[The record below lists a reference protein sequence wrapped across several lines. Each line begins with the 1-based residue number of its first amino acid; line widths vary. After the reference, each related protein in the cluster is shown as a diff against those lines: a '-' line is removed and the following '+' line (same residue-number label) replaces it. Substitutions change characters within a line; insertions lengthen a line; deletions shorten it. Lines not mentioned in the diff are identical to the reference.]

1 MIEMVVSVGALLISL
16 AALYFSHWHRS
27 AKAILC
33 FNSRSFDCVDEKT
46 HRQLYYA
53 FSNTGNQ
60 ELYIK
65 DIALLLGPSPAGHLK
80 CDAPFFEVPTNHV
93 EPFVLKPGEIR
104 PFTIM
109 HDASYKPPK
118 VSVAKKHEYTVLSLE
133 VLSANGKRYQVTHDI
148 SELGPTGPELNH
160 PIWKGTPLGKPI

>member
-1 MIEMVVSVGALLISL
+1 MEMVVSVGALLISL
-16 AALYFSHWHRS
+16 AALYFSHWHKS

-33 FNSRSFDCVDEKT
+33 FNSRFFHCVDNKT
-46 HRQLYYA
+46 VRQLNYA

-65 DIALLLGPSPAGHLK
+65 DVSLLLGPSSAGHLK
-80 CDAPFFEVPTNHV
+80 YDAPYLEIPSNHV

-104 PFTIM
+104 PFTIQ

-118 VSVAKKHEYTVLSLE
+118 GSVANEPQYTVLSLE
-133 VLSANGKRYQVTHDI
+133 VLSANGKRYQVTHNI
-148 SELGPTGPELNH
+148 SELGPTGPELKH
-160 PIWKGTPLGKPI
+160 PIWKGVPLGRSV